1 MLQAISYKN
10 YKTYFKV
17 GTGKLPSATT
27 EGGKIRV
34 VSSNNNLAE
43 TKKTLNS

>member
-17 GTGKLPSATT
+17 GNGKLPSATT
-27 EGGKIRV
+27 KGGQIRV
-34 VSSNNNLAE
+34 VSSNNDLAK